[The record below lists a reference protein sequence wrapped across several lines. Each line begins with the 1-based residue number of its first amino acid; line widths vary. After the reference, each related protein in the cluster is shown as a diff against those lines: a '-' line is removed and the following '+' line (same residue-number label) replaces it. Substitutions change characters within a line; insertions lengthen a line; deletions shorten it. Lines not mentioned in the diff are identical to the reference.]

1 MFVIPITPIPTPR
14 PRLGRFGVYNTK
26 KYSEYKKKLIM
37 WISLLKIPKNNYD
50 YIHAKFYI
58 PYPKNTAK
66 KKLIEG
72 QYLKTKFDC
81 DNIIKGLL
89 DALEQS
95 KTIEND
101 SCICSMFIE
110 KFRTC
115 KEFGRIEFNFNTI
128 TNE

>member
-1 MFVIPITPIPTPR
+1 MFLLPITPIPTPR

-26 KYSEYKKKLIM
+26 KYTQYKNKLIM
-37 WISLLKIPKNNYD
+37 WISLLKIPKDNYD

-72 QYLKTKFDC
+72 QYLKSNFDC

-95 KTIEND
+95 NVIEND
-101 SCICSMFIE
+101 SCFCSMCIE

-115 KEFGRIEFNFNTI
+115 KKFGRIEFNLKNI
-128 TNE
+128 PNE